1 MGDKD
6 ADKWVV
12 GKTER
17 LDKFYDLGKPI
28 GEPGQFGQ
36 AYLVTHKG
44 TKEIRAVKVI
54 SKQKFRSEQDRDF
67 HFRQLR
73 DEISILT
80 EMSHPNIIKFFE
92 VFESSGHLYI
102 VMECCRGGELF
113 DRIREQKSGAY
124 SEKDSVGV
132 LKQIISGLKYMH
144 DRKIAHCDLKPDN
157 FLFLT
162 SAADSPLKII
172 DFGMSKHVQRRKYLT
187 SFRGTPYYVA
197 PEVLEGKYAEHCDI
211 WSFGVVMFVMLFGF
225 PPFHANSDEEIFK
238 KIKAGFEN
246 KTKKGYGNW
255 FPAAIPC
262 SEDAKD
268 LIARC
273 LNSDKAVRLNATE
286 VLEHK
291 FFHGGAS
298 ATPFVAT
305 VATNLKEF
313 CANTKFKVQVLSLM
327 TSMLDQDELG
337 SLKRVFHEIDANGD
351 GQITAEELREAFK
364 RQGLQDA
371 AVLSQVDSLM
381 KMADVNGDGVLS
393 YEELVMTSVQR
404 KLQNKEER
412 LWEAFCKFDKDLD
425 GSITASE
432 IAEVLKVT
440 KAEAEVMI
448 KEIDKNGDSTV
459 DYEEF
464 SAMMMAREEQG
475 VSGLAK
481 GIANL
486 SVKST

>member
-1 MGDKD
+1 
-6 ADKWVV
+6 
-12 GKTER
+12 
-17 LDKFYDLGKPI
+17 
-28 GEPGQFGQ
+28 
-36 AYLVTHKG
+36 
-44 TKEIRAVKVI
+44 
-54 SKQKFRSEQDRDF
+54 
-67 HFRQLR
+67 
-73 DEISILT
+73 
-80 EMSHPNIIKFFE
+80 
-92 VFESSGHLYI
+92 
-102 VMECCRGGELF
+102 
-113 DRIREQKSGAY
+113 
-124 SEKDSVGV
+124 
-132 LKQIISGLKYMH
+132 
-144 DRKIAHCDLKPDN
+144 
-157 FLFLT
+157 
-162 SAADSPLKII
+162 
-172 DFGMSKHVQRRKYLT
+172 
-187 SFRGTPYYVA
+187 
-197 PEVLEGKYAEHCDI
+197 
-211 WSFGVVMFVMLFGF
+211 VMFVMLFGF

-238 KIKAGFEN
+238 KIKAGFEK

-262 SEDAKD
+262 SDDAKD
-268 LIARC
+268 LIAHC
-273 LNSDKAVRLNATE
+273 LNSDKAARLNATE
-286 VLEHK
+286 ILEHK

-305 VATNLKEF
+305 VANNLKEF

-371 AVLSQVDSLM
+371 GVLTQVDSLM
-381 KMADVNGDGVLS
+381 KLADVNGDGVLS

-432 IAEVLKVT
+432 IAEVLKVSKT
-440 KAEAEVMI
+440 EAEALI
-448 KEIDKNGDSTV
+448 KEIDKNGDNVV

-475 VSGLAK
+475 VSNLAK
-481 GIANL
+481 GMANM
-486 SVKST
+486 SVKS